1 MITHVVMMK
10 FKDDAPD
17 DTPQK
22 IREHLLG
29 LAELEMVRKWEVG
42 INVGASSSANDLV
55 VYSTFD
61 SLDAIAEF
69 RVHPKHVEAKEFMK
83 PFLKTSGTVDYK
95 NE

>member
-10 FKDDAPD
+10 FKADAPE

-22 IREHLLG
+22 VREHLLG
-29 LAELEMVRKWEVG
+29 LGELDMVQKWEVG
-42 INVGASSSANDLV
+42 LNVGASTSANDLV

-61 SLDAIAEF
+61 SLDAVAEF

-83 PFLKTSGTVDYK
+83 PFLEKSGTVDY
-95 NE
+95 ES